1 MTSLNIGVLLIS
13 TSGVLG
19 KYISL
24 NPPVTIWYRSLIAL
38 FCLGIYCFFKR
49 YSFKIK
55 LKKHGKALF
64 FSGFFM
70 ALHWVTYFFALKW
83 SNVAISMLSV
93 FTYPVITIFLEPIFF
108 NSKLKKEHI
117 FFGILIIVGLYF
129 LVPRFDIDNI
139 ATQGLLMGLVSAIAY
154 SFRNIILKKHTN
166 MANGSVQMF
175 FQLAVVLI
183 LLLPTLW
190 VYPQDNFESQI
201 PYLILLGIITTAIG
215 HTLFLSSFTHFSIS
229 SASIMSCIQPVFGVL
244 LAVIFLNEI
253 PETKSLI
260 GGGLIL
266 TTVLL
271 ENIRIRNE
279 KG

>member
-1 MTSLNIGVLLIS
+1 
-13 TSGVLG
+13 
-19 KYISL
+19 
-24 NPPVTIWYRSLIAL
+24 
-38 FCLGIYCFFKR
+38 
-49 YSFKIK
+49 
-55 LKKHGKALF
+55 
-64 FSGFFM
+64 
-70 ALHWVTYFFALKW
+70 
-83 SNVAISMLSV
+83 
-93 FTYPVITIFLEPIFF
+93 
-108 NSKLKKEHI
+108 
-117 FFGILIIVGLYF
+117 
-129 LVPRFDIDNI
+129 
-139 ATQGLLMGLVSAIAY
+139 
-154 SFRNIILKKHTN
+154 

-183 LLLPTLW
+183 LLLPSLW